1 MPVQPLSC
9 NHDTTIQA
17 ESIKVWYTIS
27 MRQSQKQEK
36 RMDMAWTEQQ
46 QRAIDTDGRSL
57 LVSAAA
63 GSGKTAVMVERVC
76 RLVTEEGL
84 DVRQLLVVTFTNA
97 AASEMR
103 EKIRT
108 ALRKKAKENPA
119 MRQQL
124 ELLPQA
130 EISTFHSFALDVIH
144 RFFYLTDLEASFS
157 IADEARSTVLC
168 EEAMDE
174 LLDDR
179 YEAEDPD
186 FQTFMDWY
194 SGEKNDDRV
203 RTLLMKLYHTLQAL
217 PEPEKTLQ
225 AQIDAMDPQGDPEHC
240 HLAHVLREAA
250 GGELQQAREELQKA
264 ISILNDAGC
273 AGVSDK
279 LRTVVMEIQEA
290 EKHLQ
295 SGSIDQAGSY
305 VQAVNWPRLAASKD
319 EKEAYAEVK
328 DVVTSL
334 RDEAKK
340 RIEKLQTECF
350 SEPLQD
356 TLEEI
361 RMTRGAAQT
370 LMDLLKDFHARYHE
384 KKQQNR
390 LIDFNDIEHYC
401 LQILQDEKAAGYY
414 REKFQSIFID
424 EYQDTS
430 LVQEA
435 IISRIARPDNLFMVG
450 DQKQCIYQ
458 FRLAEPRIF
467 RDKYQTFKEEMEKP
481 DGKAMKID
489 LNRNFRSK
497 PVILSA
503 INSVFQPIM
512 EGYDD
517 DAKLYPGIP
526 YDGAYS
532 FPPETRIIDQ
542 GEKEDA
548 DPEIASL
555 KKADLEAME
564 AARLIKENVG
574 SRYFDSKSGQVKTL
588 QYKDI
593 VILQRSVLSSSR
605 AYTEVMQ
612 KEHIPLYMDSN
623 DGFFDRTEIHVFM
636 NLLAVID
643 NTYQDV
649 PMISVLR
656 SEIFRFSTDELAE
669 IRSLSSDG
677 SFTEVMMAAAEGSL
691 PVRVP
696 EQLQKKCRNV
706 LVKIRSWK
714 LLSLAMPLSDFLW
727 KLMLDSGYYMMA
739 GAMPDGEM
747 RQANLRILL
756 ARAQQYSEDAQSS
769 LYSFMRYIDAVRQ
782 HTVKTSQAKLLSE
795 NDDVVRM
802 MTIHKSKGLEFP
814 MVIIAGMGNALTYTS
829 GKDPILFHKDVG
841 LGMSLEDPENR
852 IRKTTLTRTLI
863 VRQFRKE
870 EYEENIRILY
880 VAMTRAR
887 EKLFLLGTVKDAE
900 KFMEK
905 KEAGIRSERSFFDMM
920 EELPRP
926 ELVTME
932 ELQGTDSDEDEES
945 AEFPEFASSSA
956 KADRAEIVSRLDYA
970 YPYPEAQ
977 SVRSKYTA
985 TSLNE
990 QNEQEQ
996 GRRND
1001 GRRRDPGSFLPPDE
1015 EELPVFGQE
1024 EPLAEKQAGFA
1035 GALGIKNAG
1044 AGIPD
1049 AGAGTAAV
1057 SGGLETETDSGL
1069 EKAQKAVHVTRRVP
1083 LFMQEKKRL
1092 TFAERGTVYHSIM
1105 EHLDFSKAEENGP
1118 GYIQDAVTEM
1128 VKEGIF
1134 LPEEAEAVDL
1144 RKISAF
1150 FRKDIGKRCAAASAD
1165 HRLWKEQTFNLAV
1178 PMHGESTMVQGII
1191 DCFFEEKGKII
1202 LLDYK
1207 SNWVD
1212 FRKPFEEERRRLLE
1226 KYRMQLQL
1234 YREALR
1240 KGMKKPVSEAYLYLF
1255 SAERCIAL
1263 DESQSAR
1270 E

>member
-1 MPVQPLSC
+1 
-9 NHDTTIQA
+9 
-17 ESIKVWYTIS
+17 
-27 MRQSQKQEK
+27 
-36 RMDMAWTEQQ
+36 MAWTEQQ
-46 QRAIDTDGRSL
+46 QKAIDTDGRSL

-119 MRQQL
+119 MRKQL

-144 RFFYLTDLEASFS
+144 RFFYLTDLEAAFS

-179 YEAEDPD
+179 YEADDEN
-186 FQTFMDWY
+186 FRTFMDWY

-203 RTLLMKLYHTLQAL
+203 RSLLLKLYHTLQAL

-225 AQIDAMDPQGDPEHC
+225 SRIDEMDPQGDPEDC
-240 HLAHVLREAA
+240 RLAHVLREAA
-250 GGELQQAREELQKA
+250 TEELQKA
-264 ISILNDAGC
+264 GGELQKAVNVLNDAGC
-273 AGVSDK
+273 AGVSEK
-279 LRTVVMEIQEA
+279 LNNVVIEINEA
-290 EKHLQ
+290 QKQLQ
-295 SGSIDQAGSY
+295 NSSIDRAGSY
-305 VQAVNWPRLAASKD
+305 VQAVNWPRLLASKD
-319 EKEAYAEVK
+319 EKEVYAEVK
-328 DVVTSL
+328 EVVTSL
-334 RDEAKK
+334 RDDAKK
-340 RIEKLQTECF
+340 RIDKLQTEYF
-350 SEPLQD
+350 SESFQD
-356 TLEEI
+356 ALEEI

-370 LMDLLKDFHARYHE
+370 LMDLLKDFQARYHA

-414 REKFQSIFID
+414 RDKFQAIFID

-467 RDKYQTFKEEMEKP
+467 RDKYQSFKEEMENP

-497 PVILSA
+497 PVVLST

-526 YDGAYS
+526 YEGEYS
-532 FPPETRIIDQ
+532 FPPESRIIDLE
-542 GEKEDA
+542 EKEDA

-564 AARLIKENVG
+564 AARLIRENVG
-574 SRYFDSKSGQVKTL
+574 SRYYDSKSGEVKTL
-588 QYKDI
+588 RYKDI
-593 VILQRSVLSSSR
+593 VILQRSVLSSVR

-612 KEHIPLYMDSN
+612 KEHIPLYMDNN

-656 SEIFRFSTDELAE
+656 SEIFRFSTDELAQ
-669 IRSLSSDG
+669 IRSLSSEG
-677 SFTEVMMAAAEGSL
+677 SFTEVLMAAAEGQL

-696 EQLQKKCRNV
+696 EQLQEKCRNV
-706 LVKIRSWK
+706 LARIRSWK

-756 ARAQQYSEDAQSS
+756 SRAQQYSEDAQSS

-782 HTVKTSQAKLLSE
+782 HTVKTSQARLLSE

-814 MVIIAGMGNALTYTS
+814 MVIIAGMGNALTYTT

-841 LGMSLEDPENR
+841 LGMNLEDPENR

-887 EKLFLLGTVKDAE
+887 EKLFLLGSVRDAE

-920 EELPRP
+920 EALPRP

-932 ELQGTDSDEDEES
+932 DLRGTDSDEEEDH
-945 AEFPEFASSSA
+945 AEFPEFADSA
-956 KADRAEIVSRLDYA
+956 AKSDRAELVSRLDYA
-970 YPYPEAQ
+970 YPYPDAQ
-977 SVRSKYTA
+977 KVRSKYTA

-996 GRRND
+996 NEGRDLGNR
-1001 GRRRDPGSFLPPDE
+1001 PSPADE
-1015 EELPVFGQE
+1015 EELPVFGQGDS
-1024 EPLAEKQAGFA
+1024 AEMNSATAERFPEG
-1035 GALGIKNAG
+1035 
-1044 AGIPD
+1044 PD
-1049 AGAGTAAV
+1049 QEGGTT
-1057 SGGLETETDSGL
+1057 GTPGLET
-1069 EKAQKAVHVTRRVP
+1069 AQKSVHVTRRIP

-1105 EHLDFSKAEENGP
+1105 EHLDFAEAEEKGTD
-1118 GYIQDAVTEM
+1118 YIRDAAAEM
-1128 VKEGIF
+1128 VKKGIF
-1134 LPEEAEAVDL
+1134 LPEELEAVNL
-1144 RKISAF
+1144 KKISAF
-1150 FRKDIGKRCAAASAD
+1150 FRTDIGRRCAAAS
-1165 HRLWKEQTFNLAV
+1165 RRRQLWKEQTFNLAV
-1178 PMHGESTMVQGII
+1178 PMRGEMTMVQGII
-1191 DCFFEEKGKII
+1191 DCFFEEEGKII

-1234 YREALR
+1234 YRDALR
-1240 KGMKKPVSEAYLYLF
+1240 KGMQMPVSEAYLYLF

-1263 DESQSAR
+1263 NE
-1270 E
+1270 

>member
-1 MPVQPLSC
+1 V
-9 NHDTTIQA
+9 
-17 ESIKVWYTIS
+17 
-27 MRQSQKQEK
+27 EK

-119 MRQQL
+119 MRKQL

-179 YEAEDPD
+179 YEADDPD

-203 RTLLMKLYHTLQAL
+203 RSLLMKLYRTLQAL
-217 PEPEKTLQ
+217 PEPVKTLQ
-225 AQIDAMDPQGDPEHC
+225 EQIDAMDPQEDPEKC
-240 HLAHVLREAA
+240 HLAQVLRNAA
-250 GGELQQAREELQKA
+250 GEELRRAAEVLQKA
-264 ISILNDAGC
+264 VSVLDDAGC
-273 AGVSDK
+273 AGVSEK
-279 LRTVVMEIQEA
+279 LHNVVMEIKQA

-295 SGSIDQAGSY
+295 SGSIDEAASY

-328 DVVTSL
+328 DVVTPL

-340 RIEKLQTECF
+340 RMEKLQTEYF

-356 TLEEI
+356 ALEEI
-361 RMTRGAAQT
+361 RMTQGAAET

-414 REKFQSIFID
+414 RDKFQAIFID

-467 RDKYQTFKEEMEKP
+467 RDKYQSFKEEMENP

-517 DAKLYPGIP
+517 DAKLYPGIS
-526 YDGAYS
+526 YDGEYS

-542 GEKEDA
+542 EEKDDA

-574 SRYFDSKSGQVKTL
+574 TKYFDSKSGQVKTL

-593 VILQRSVLSSSR
+593 VILQRSVLSSTR

-612 KEHIPLYMDSN
+612 KEHIPLYMDNN

-643 NTYQDV
+643 NRYQDV

-656 SEIFRFSTDELAE
+656 SEIFRFSTDELAQ

-677 SFTEVMMAAAEGSL
+677 SFTEVMMAAAEGQL

-696 EQLQKKCRNV
+696 DQLQKKCRNV

-756 ARAQQYSEDAQSS
+756 SRAQQYSEDAQSS

-795 NDDVVRM
+795 NDNVVRM

-814 MVIIAGMGNALTYTS
+814 MVIIAGMGNALTYTT

-887 EKLFLLGTVKDAE
+887 EKLFLLGTVRDAE
-900 KFMEK
+900 KFMDK
-905 KEAGIRSERSFFDMM
+905 KEAGIQSERSFFDMM
-920 EELPRP
+920 ETLPRP
-926 ELVTME
+926 EIVTME
-932 ELQGTDSDEDEES
+932 GLQGGESDEGREIDD
-945 AEFPEFASSSA
+945 FPEFADSA
-956 KADRAEIVSRLDYA
+956 AKSDRAEIVSRLDYV
-970 YPYPEAQ
+970 YPYADVQ
-977 SVRSKYTA
+977 NVRSKYTA

-990 QNEQEQ
+990 QNEEEQ
-996 GRRND
+996 RRD
-1001 GRRRDPGSFLPPDE
+1001 GGLRDPGSFLPPDE
-1015 EELPVFGQE
+1015 EKFPVFGEDKPAAESYAGSSEASGAQREGE
-1024 EPLAEKQAGFA
+1024 E
-1035 GALGIKNAG
+1035 I
-1044 AGIPD
+1044 
-1049 AGAGTAAV
+1049 GTAAA
-1057 SGGLETETDSGL
+1057 GLEN
-1069 EKAQKAVHVTRRVP
+1069 AQKSVHVSRRVP

-1092 TFAERGTVYHSIM
+1092 SFAERGTVYHSIM
-1105 EHLDFSKAEENGP
+1105 EHLDFSRAEDKGTEYIKEAVEN
-1118 GYIQDAVTEM
+1118 M
-1128 VKEGIF
+1128 VKQGIL

-1150 FRKDIGKRCAAASAD
+1150 FRTDLGKRCAAASSRR
-1165 HRLWKEQTFNLAV
+1165 RLWKEQTFNLAV
-1178 PMHGESTMVQGII
+1178 PMHGETTMVQGII
-1191 DCFFEEKGKII
+1191 DCFFEEDGKII

-1234 YREALR
+1234 YREALK
-1240 KGMKKPVSEAYLYLF
+1240 KGMQMPVSEAYLYLF

-1263 DESQSAR
+1263 DE
-1270 E
+1270 